1 MNSPN
6 RAATPPPL
14 PPRPGLT
21 APSPRQARRRG
32 CLIALAVAAGLLVP
46 VAGILAAIAIPA
58 YQEYVARSQVARALA
73 AVAPLR
79 PAVAGFA
86 DAHRRCPVNGDPGFE
101 PAEAYAGP
109 AHASVVFG
117 ESDERTCAIEL
128 LLQDDRH
135 EAVDGHRL
143 WLEYDVATAE
153 WRCSAEV
160 EDRYLPAHC
169 RG

>member
-6 RAATPPPL
+6 RGAAPPPL
-14 PPRPGLT
+14 PPRSRAT
-21 APSPRQARRRG
+21 APSPRHVRRRG
-32 CLIALAVAAGLLVP
+32 CLIALAVGAGLLLP
-46 VAGILAAIAIPA
+46 GVAILAAIAIPA
-58 YQEYVARSQVARALA
+58 YQEYLARSQVARALA
-73 AVAPLR
+73 AVAPLQ

-86 DAHRRCPVNGDPGFE
+86 DARGRCPVNGDPGFE

-109 AHASVVFG
+109 AHAAVVFG
-117 ESDERTCAIEL
+117 ESGERTCAIEL

-135 EAVDGHRL
+135 EAIDGHRL
-143 WLEYDVATAE
+143 WLEYDVGHRH
-153 WRCSAEV
+153 WRCSAEA